1 MAKMLYSNLDEK
13 YITNNYVY
21 SLLTNKDFKILKDK
35 KRTRS
40 CTRTLHLIQDI
51 ISELI
56 TDQTLLKFDGLKY
69 VVNIIFYLEIH
80 TALTEYSIN
89 SNVINTL
96 LQLNI
101 DSSILNNIITQFKDI
116 IVLSTDN
123 SVELYQHMFL
133 YFIRFVY
140 IEEQNENEN
149 EKNEKE
155 KDARTRWLN
164 IVAVVNN
171 LINIVQLIN
180 KANDENKG
188 HYDMMKITDYD
199 DATTKIITEI
209 HEIVPVMTLEE
220 IQDIRQKIVD
230 SQNMDPGNLISEYKE
245 IIKKYSYHKK
255 DDGNF
260 KKQILQIKDKQILD
274 NIIIHLLYF
283 EDVSD
288 ELNAENEV
296 YGETYVYVND
306 IFTGIMS
313 ALTSLKD
320 GLKSMLSYLRY

>member
-1 MAKMLYSNLDEK
+1 MPSDGP
-13 YITNNYVY
+13 
-21 SLLTNKDFKILKDK
+21 S
-35 KRTRS
+35 
-40 CTRTLHLIQDI
+40 
-51 ISELI
+51 
-56 TDQTLLKFDGLKY
+56 DGLKY

-260 KKQILQIKDKQILD
+260 KKQILQIKDKQRLD

-288 ELNAENEV
+288 ELKIKNDRL
-296 YGETYVYVND
+296 GYVVTTVIATVVD
-306 IFTGIMS
+306 ISREIFTKM
-313 ALTSLKD
+313 KD